1 MKPKRLFSALRKL
14 SFTQLLLVLHIWWLF
29 LKWDLLVS
37 FFHYKYWR
45 LTFAQKPFKQE
56 PKEKKPQEKESAV
69 QAKPDNKHSESLPH
83 ILGIIRLSERVGR
96 HHLRHMNCLR
106 RCLCQQQLLAKKHYN
121 CQLHIG
127 VKITEN
133 KVQAH
138 SWLSYQGAL
147 INDSE
152 ETVSQYTELEKSA
165 NSNILTALRGKAGTR
180 ESRY

>member
-1 MKPKRLFSALRKL
+1 LKPKRLFSALCKL
-14 SFTQLLLVLHIWWLF
+14 SFTQLVLVLHIWWLF

-45 LTFAQKPFKQE
+45 LTFEQKPFK
-56 PKEKKPQEKESAV
+56 KAQEKEPAV
-69 QAKPDNKHSESLPH
+69 KAKPDNKHSQSLPH

-96 HHLRHMNCLR
+96 HHLRQMNCLR
-106 RCLCQQQLLAKKHYN
+106 RCLCQQQLLATKHYN

-127 VKITEN
+127 VKITDN
-133 KVQAH
+133 NVQAH

-165 NSNILTALRGKAGTR
+165 NIKILSALRGKADTR
-180 ESRY
+180 Y

>member
-1 MKPKRLFSALRKL
+1 LKPKRLFSALRKL

-45 LTFAQKPFKQE
+45 LTFAQKPLKQQPFKQQPSE
-56 PKEKKPQEKESAV
+56 

-106 RCLCQQQLLAKKHYN
+106 RCLCQQQLLATKHYI

>member
-1 MKPKRLFSALRKL
+1 LKPKRLFSALRKL

-45 LTFAQKPFKQE
+45 LTFAQKPLKQQPFKQQPSE
-56 PKEKKPQEKESAV
+56 